1 MAADFLKCNW
11 YMFWV
16 LTSISRK
23 SDFNVDAKILVGS
36 EVSHTTFT
44 FKALL

>member
-11 YMFWV
+11 YTFWV
-16 LTSISRK
+16 LTFISRK
-23 SDFNVDAKILVGS
+23 SDFGFDGKILVGS
-36 EVSHTTFT
+36 EVSHKTFT